1 MVSKDSIT
9 LGLSSA
15 SIAATESQFCM
26 SSSSSRLLSP
36 IVPSVAVSSP
46 SARSSVGLNGVA
58 GAMASACICGGRP
71 GGAGGGTPPAQW
83 PPGVARGG
91 NARDQLAVGVNHR
104 RRHDIDVRAG
114 IGCIEVDDVAQED
127 LALVELVPPDNDG
140 LESERAFAKPP
151 DHGLAAGLDTLG
163 DGDLALARKQLHR
176 AHFTEINAHGV
187 VGALG
192 GILGRGFDRNGSLLN
207 LG

>member
-15 SIAATESQFCM
+15 SIATTESQFCM

-46 SARSSVGLNGVA
+46 SARSSVRLK
-58 GAMASACICGGRP
+58 
-71 GGAGGGTPPAQW
+71 
-83 PPGVARGG
+83 RGG
-91 NARDQLAVGVNHR
+91 DAHDQLAVGAHHR
-104 RRHDIDVRAG
+104 RRHDLDVRAG

-127 LALVELVPPDNDG
+127 LALVELVPPDDDG
-140 LESERAFAKPP
+140 LEGERALAKPR

-163 DGDLALARKQLHR
+163 DGDLALARKQFYR
-176 AHFTEINAHGV
+176 TIS
-187 VGALG
+187 
-192 GILGRGFDRNGSLLN
+192 RRYMRTGS
-207 LG
+207 

>member
-15 SIAATESQFCM
+15 SIAATESQFSM

-36 IVPSVAVSSP
+36 LVPSVAVSSP

-58 GAMASACICGGRP
+58 GATGSRCLWRR
-71 GGAGGGTPPAQW
+71 
-83 PPGVARGG
+83 PPGWARVR
-91 NARDQLAVGVNHR
+91 NAHDHSAVGPNHR
-104 RRHDIDVRAG
+104 RRHDLDVRAG

-127 LALVELVPPDNDG
+127 LALIELVPPDNDG

-163 DGDLALARKQLHR
+163 DGDLALARKQFHR